1 MGAVMVLLLMMVDDE
16 LMMMRIGDDGGGF
29 FFVFFLTLALI
40 RTRSCFC
47 SASFSNPHLRG
58 SLPGL

>member
-1 MGAVMVLLLMMVDDE
+1 MVLLLMMVDDK
-16 LMMMRIGDDGGGF
+16 LMMRIGDDGGV